1 MTISGGTM
9 SSHGSDY
16 DAVGPLLAAA
26 RGGDAASWDELVAR
40 FSGLLWAT
48 ARAHRLTT
56 TDASD
61 VVQTTWLRLVENLDR
76 IDDPERLGGWLAT
89 TARRECLLVIKRSR
103 REPALPT
110 DEVFDHV
117 PDQRDPLDAGLLL
130 AERDAMLWRIFE
142 QLPDRCRRLLRV
154 LVADPPPAYAD
165 VAQALDMPIGSIGP
179 TRQRCLTQLRALAV
193 GSGAIEASD
202 VDLNDENAPAPGG
215 AR

>member
-1 MTISGGTM
+1 M
-9 SSHGSDY
+9 SPIGSEY

-26 RGGDAASWDELVAR
+26 RRGDAASWDELVTR

-56 TDASD
+56 TDAAD
-61 VVQTTWLRLVENLDR
+61 VVQTTWLRLVENLER

-89 TARRECLLVIKRSR
+89 TARRECLLVLKRSR
-103 REPALPT
+103 REPPVPT
-110 DEVFDHV
+110 DGVFDHV
-117 PDQRDPLDAGLLL
+117 PDQRDPLDAGLLRS
-130 AERDAMLWRIFE
+130 ERDAVLWQLFE

-202 VDLNDENAPAPGG
+202 ADLRDEGARAPGG